1 MWARPER
8 SRMPAP
14 EQPLVLWRLRGHGRD
29 VRCLRHRSGEGFELR
44 VLWGQQLFLTE
55 AFHDEARLLRRAEE
69 FRQGLLSR
77 GWQPLALDPRAPLD
91 MGDPDDVVIGLE
103 PGMDEAA
110 YLAELDRLSPPDLGR
125 RPTVLVVDDEP
136 SVRGFL
142 RSYLEQAGYAVCE
155 AGNIEDALAA
165 LDQSPVDAVILDV
178 RMPDPTGLGRSG
190 LEVLTYMRLHASM
203 AAMPATTCR
212 GCSLCPTCG
221 WCNTCPHRASPP
233 TARATS
239 TSTGRSRQRAGSS
252 TSRCPASTSS
262 HWCANSTRPC

>member
-203 AAMPATTCR
+203 AAMPVIAVTGHTLDAAEEDILKR
-212 GCSLCPTCG
+212 NRADLFMKPDGYRSLLQ
-221 WCNTCPHRASPP
+221 RLDQL
-233 TARATS
+233 
-239 TSTGRSRQRAGSS
+239 TGRREL
-252 TSRCPASTSS
+252 
-262 HWCANSTRPC
+262 TRN